1 MTTNVYVISEY
12 ISPDRQKQ
20 VILERVRNGAPYY
33 RVTSIVRCASMDAAK
48 SEYMKLI
55 PSPYHPRALGEI
67 DAYTKAR
74 KRGQNPPA
82 EATPKAPPIPKK
94 KRGRPAKNSTV

>member
-1 MTTNVYVISEY
+1 MTTNVFVISEY
-12 ISPDRQKQ
+12 TSPDREKQ
-20 VILERVRNGAPYY
+20 VIFERICSGASYY

-48 SEYMKLI
+48 SAYMKLI
-55 PSPYHPRALGEI
+55 PSPYHPRALDEI